1 MALRRWLG
9 IIVVLG
15 VVAGAWAWWSA
26 RSTAAVGEPPATAA
40 VARAD
45 VRRTVL
51 ATGVIEASRLVSVGA
66 LVSGQIRALP
76 VELGQR
82 LAAGDLVA
90 QIDPEDQ
97 QNDLLRAEAAL
108 AQIEAQ
114 IAAQQASHAEAQL
127 ALDRKRQLAQRG
139 LLTPQELEASEAQL
153 AVAAANVKA
162 SEASR
167 AQAQIAVESARVALE
182 RTRILAPVDG
192 TVVAI
197 VVREGQSI
205 NANQSS
211 PTLVK
216 IADLDTMVIKAEISE
231 ADIIHIR
238 PGQKASFSLAGEPGS
253 SYRAT
258 LRALEPAPA
267 AIADSDEIDTG
278 SAIYYRAALDV
289 PNPDGTLRIGMT
301 AEVTLILDE
310 AADVLA
316 VPSGAVRSGRDGGA
330 TVQVHDPQS
339 GETSTREVET
349 GVASASLTEIRSGLE
364 EGELVVTGRAARAA
378 TATTQGQQGR
388 TPGAGRFGP
397 PGLF

>member
-82 LAAGDLVA
+82 LATGELVA

-238 PGQKASFSLAGEPGS
+238 PGQKASFSLAGEPGR

-310 AADVLA
+310 AEDVLA

-330 TVQVHDPQS
+330 TVQVHDPHS

-349 GVASASLTEIRSGLE
+349 GVSSASLTEIRSGLE

-378 TATTQGQQGR
+378 ATTQSQQGR
-388 TPGAGRFGP
+388 TPGGGRFGP

>member
-238 PGQKASFSLAGEPGS
+238 PGQKASFSLAGEPGR

-339 GETSTREVET
+339 GQTSTREVET
-349 GVASASLTEIRSGLE
+349 GVSSASLTEIRSGLK

-378 TATTQGQQGR
+378 ATAQGQQGR